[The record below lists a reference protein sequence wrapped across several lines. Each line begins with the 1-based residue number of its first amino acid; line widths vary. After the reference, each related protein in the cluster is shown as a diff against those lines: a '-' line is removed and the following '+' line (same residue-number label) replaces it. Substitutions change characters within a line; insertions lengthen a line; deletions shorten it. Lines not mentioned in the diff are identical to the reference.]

1 MYAVNP
7 HFLVLAN
14 SAAAAIYALVF
25 VSAVGAKAAH
35 ALRAFQARNAV
46 LADTIRTTV
55 LRDSSW
61 IRCSGIIRGS
71 SDGS

>member
-25 VSAVGAKAAH
+25 VSAMGAKAAQ
-35 ALRAFQARNAV
+35 ALLAIQARNAV
-46 LADTIRTTV
+46 LAYTNRAAV
-55 LRDSSW
+55 LYYSW
-61 IRCSGIIRGS
+61 IRCSDINRGG
-71 SDGS
+71 SDES